1 MITSGQRQSVR
12 EEMNN
17 IGSIFVCW
25 LLKIIVNGE
34 KRTVPYFVL
43 MYDNEKKGGMD
54 RIWSH
59 GWTFVEVH
67 SSTGQ

>member
-1 MITSGQRQSVR
+1 
-12 EEMNN
+12 MNN

-43 MYDNEKKGGMD
+43 MYYNEKKGGMD

-59 GWTFVEVH
+59 G
-67 SSTGQ
+67 